1 MNEQWWQRAVV
12 YQIYPK
18 SFQDSTGNGIG
29 DIPGITSRLPYLA
42 KLGIDVIW
50 LSPVYQSPMDDNGYD
65 ISDYRAIWPGFGT
78 MDDFDEMLETAH
90 SLGIKIVMDLVVN
103 HSSDE
108 HEWFRQ
114 SRSSRENPYRDYY
127 YWRDAVDGHE
137 PSNMGGV
144 FGGSIWEWDEPTQ
157 QYYLHCFS
165 VKQPDLNW
173 ENPRVRDEVFNMMDW
188 WLAKGVDG
196 FRMDVIG
203 MIAKDL
209 SFPSGEPGPTGYA
222 PLNPL
227 IQDERVHPYLQE
239 MRQRVLSKYDTMT
252 VGEVGGA
259 TVETAK
265 KYANLDGSELSMVFQ
280 FEHVGLTGSPERGK
294 WVTDKPRLVDLKRVF
309 DHWETGLDG
318 VAWNSLYWDNHDQP
332 RAVSRWA
339 NDSAQWRETSAKML
353 ATCLHLMQGTPYIY
367 QGEELGMTNYPWQDM
382 SLINDLEAHDAYRM
396 LTQDCGCSDEEAMAA
411 MREICRDNARTPMQ
425 WDAGPQ
431 AGFSKSS
438 ETWLPVNPNHVE
450 INAAAQVED
459 PKSVF
464 AHYQGLIAL
473 RHQSD
478 LVVHGHFKL
487 LESESKELFVYE
499 RELDGQRM
507 LVVCNFTDHEVAW
520 QVPQEYAG
528 AELVDAACNYED
540 APVAG
545 KVLALRRLYE
555 EGARRHRQRLPR
567 GALGPGLCPDR
578 HEHRDGK

>member
-137 PSNMGGV
+137 PSNMGGI

-222 PLNPL
+222 PLYPL

-309 DHWETGLDG
+309 DHWEQGLDG

-487 LESESKELFVYE
+487 LEPESEELFVYE

-545 KVLALRRLYE
+545 KVRPYEAFALLA
-555 EGARRHRQRLPR
+555 
-567 GALGPGLCPDR
+567 
-578 HEHRDGK
+578 

>member
-1 MNEQWWQRAVV
+1 MSEQWWQKAVV

-18 SFQDSTGNGIG
+18 SFQDSDGDGIG

-50 LSPVYQSPMDDNGYD
+50 LSPVYASPMDDNGYD

-78 MDDFDEMLETAH
+78 MDDFDNMLSVAH
-90 SLGIKIVMDLVVN
+90 GLGIKIVMDLVVN

-108 HEWFRQ
+108 HEWFKQ

-127 YWRDAVDGHE
+127 YWRDPVDGHE
-137 PSNMGGV
+137 PSNMGGI
-144 FGGSIWEWDEPTQ
+144 FGGSIWEWDEATG

-173 ENPRVRDEVFNMMDW
+173 ENPRVRDEVFDMMDW

-203 MIAKDL
+203 MIAKDT
-209 SFPSGEPGPTGYA
+209 SFPSGVPGPTGYA
-222 PLNPL
+222 LLYPL
-227 IQDERVHPYLQE
+227 IQDERVHPWLQE

-259 TVETAK
+259 TVETAR

-280 FEHVGLTGSPERGK
+280 FEHVGLTGDPDRGK

-332 RAVSRWA
+332 RAVSRWG
-339 NDSAQWRETSAKML
+339 NDSPQWRETSAKML
-353 ATCLHLMQGTPYIY
+353 ATCLHLMQGTPYVY

-396 LTQDCGCSDEEAMAA
+396 LTQDCGCSDDEAMAA

-425 WDAGPQ
+425 WDATPM
-431 AGFSKSS
+431 AGFTTGDTS
-438 ETWLPVNPNHVE
+438 WLPVNPNCAQ
-450 INAAAQVED
+450 INAAAQVDD
-459 PKSVF
+459 PHSVF

-473 RHQSD
+473 RHKSD
-478 LVVHGHFKL
+478 LVVHGHFRL
-487 LESESKELFVYE
+487 LEPLSEELFAYE
-499 RELDGQRM
+499 RELDGRRM
-507 LVVCNFTDHEVAW
+507 LVVCNFSEREAAW

-528 AELVDAACNYED
+528 AALVEEACNYAD

-545 KVLALRRLYE
+545 LVRPYEAFALTV
-555 EGARRHRQRLPR
+555 
-567 GALGPGLCPDR
+567 
-578 HEHRDGK
+578 

>member
-1 MNEQWWQRAVV
+1 MSEQWWQKAVV

-18 SFQDSTGNGIG
+18 SFQDSDGDGIG

-50 LSPVYQSPMDDNGYD
+50 LSPVYASPMDDNGYD

-78 MDDFDEMLETAH
+78 MDDFDNMLSVAH
-90 SLGIKIVMDLVVN
+90 GLGIKIVMDLVVN

-108 HEWFRQ
+108 HEWFKQ

-127 YWRDAVDGHE
+127 YWRDPVDGHE
-137 PSNMGGV
+137 PSNMGGI
-144 FGGSIWEWDEPTQ
+144 FGGSIWEWDEATG

-173 ENPRVRDEVFNMMDW
+173 ENPRVRDEVFDMMDW

-203 MIAKDL
+203 MIAKDT
-209 SFPSGEPGPTGYA
+209 SFPSGVPGPTGYA
-222 PLNPL
+222 LLYPL
-227 IQDERVHPYLQE
+227 IQDERVHPWLQE

-259 TVETAK
+259 TVETAR

-280 FEHVGLTGSPERGK
+280 FEHVGLTGDPDRGK

-332 RAVSRWA
+332 RAVSRWG
-339 NDSAQWRETSAKML
+339 NDSPQWRETSAKML
-353 ATCLHLMQGTPYIY
+353 ATCLHLMQGTPYVY

-382 SLINDLEAHDAYRM
+382 SLVNDLEAHDAYRM
-396 LTQDCGCSDEEAMAA
+396 LTQDCGCSDDEAMAA

-425 WDAGPQ
+425 WDATPMT
-431 AGFSKSS
+431 GFTTGDTS
-438 ETWLPVNPNHVE
+438 WLPVNPNCAQ
-450 INAAAQVED
+450 INAAAQVDD
-459 PKSVF
+459 PHSVF

-473 RHQSD
+473 RHKSD
-478 LVVHGHFKL
+478 LVVHGHFRL
-487 LESESKELFVYE
+487 LEPLSEELFAYE
-499 RELDGQRM
+499 RELDGRRM
-507 LVVCNFTDHEVAW
+507 LVVCNFSEREVAW

-528 AELVDAACNYED
+528 AALVEEACNYAD

-545 KVLALRRLYE
+545 LVRPYEAFALTV
-555 EGARRHRQRLPR
+555 
-567 GALGPGLCPDR
+567 
-578 HEHRDGK
+578 

>member
-1 MNEQWWQRAVV
+1 MSEQWWQKAVV

-18 SFQDSTGNGIG
+18 SFQDSDGDGIG

-50 LSPVYQSPMDDNGYD
+50 LSPVYASPMDDNGYD

-78 MDDFDEMLETAH
+78 MDDFDNMLSVAH
-90 SLGIKIVMDLVVN
+90 GLGIKIVMDLVVN

-108 HEWFRQ
+108 HEWFKQ

-127 YWRDAVDGHE
+127 YWRDPVDGHE
-137 PSNMGGV
+137 PSNMGGI
-144 FGGSIWEWDEPTQ
+144 FGGSIWEWDEATG

-173 ENPRVRDEVFNMMDW
+173 ENPRVRDEVFDMMDW

-203 MIAKDL
+203 MIAKDT
-209 SFPSGEPGPTGYA
+209 SFPSGVPGPTGYA
-222 PLNPL
+222 LLYPL
-227 IQDERVHPYLQE
+227 IQDERVHPWLQE

-259 TVETAK
+259 TVETAR

-280 FEHVGLTGSPERGK
+280 FEHVGLTGDPDRGK

-332 RAVSRWA
+332 RAVSRWG
-339 NDSAQWRETSAKML
+339 NDSPQWRETSAKML
-353 ATCLHLMQGTPYIY
+353 ATCLHLMQGTPYVY

-396 LTQDCGCSDEEAMAA
+396 LTQDCGCSDDEAMAA

-425 WDAGPQ
+425 WDATPMT
-431 AGFSKSS
+431 GFTTGDTS
-438 ETWLPVNPNHVE
+438 WLPVNPNCAQ
-450 INAAAQVED
+450 INAAAQVDD
-459 PKSVF
+459 PHSVF

-473 RHQSD
+473 RHKSD
-478 LVVHGHFKL
+478 LVVHGHFRL
-487 LESESKELFVYE
+487 LEPLSEELFAYE
-499 RELDGQRM
+499 RELDGRRM
-507 LVVCNFTDHEVAW
+507 LVVCNFSEREVAW

-528 AELVDAACNYED
+528 AALVEEACNYAD

-545 KVLALRRLYE
+545 LVRPYEAFALTV
-555 EGARRHRQRLPR
+555 
-567 GALGPGLCPDR
+567 
-578 HEHRDGK
+578 

>member
-1 MNEQWWQRAVV
+1 MSEQWWQRAVV

-18 SFQDSTGNGIG
+18 SFQDSNGNGMG

-50 LSPVYQSPMDDNGYD
+50 LSPVYESPMDDNGYD

-78 MDDFDEMLETAH
+78 MDDFDEMLATAH

-108 HEWFRQ
+108 HRWFKEA
-114 SRSSRENPYRDYY
+114 RSSRNNPYRNYY
-127 YWRDAVDGHE
+127 YWRDPVDGHE

-144 FGGSIWEWDEPTQ
+144 FGGSIWEWDETTQ

-165 VKQPDLNW
+165 KKQPDLNW
-173 ENPRVRDEVFNMMDW
+173 ENPRVADEVFDMMDW

-203 MIAKDL
+203 MIGKDL

-222 PLNPL
+222 PLFPL
-227 IQDERVHPYLQE
+227 IIDERVHPHLQD
-239 MRQRVLSKYDTMT
+239 MRRRVLSKYDTMT
-252 VGEVGGA
+252 VGEVSGA
-259 TVETAK
+259 TVETAL

-280 FEHVGLTGSPERGK
+280 FEHVSLTGDPDRGK

-309 DHWETGLDG
+309 EHWECGLDG
-318 VAWNSLYWDNHDQP
+318 VAWNSLFWDNHDQP

-339 NDSAQWRETSAKML
+339 NDAPEWRELSAKML
-353 ATCLHLMQGTPYIY
+353 ATCLHLMQGTPYVY

-396 LTQDCGCSDEEAMAA
+396 LTQDCGCTHEEAMAA

-425 WDAGPQ
+425 WDDSPL
-431 AGFSKSS
+431 AGFTTG
-438 ETWLPVNPNHVE
+438 EPWLPVNPNCAE
-450 INAAAQVED
+450 INAAAQVDD
-459 PKSVF
+459 PTSVF

-473 RHQSD
+473 RHESD
-478 LVVHGHFKL
+478 LVVHGHFRL
-487 LESESKELFVYE
+487 LEPWSEELFVYE
-499 RELDGQRM
+499 RWLGDERM
-507 LVVCNFTDHEVAW
+507 LVACNFCDHDVAW
-520 QVPQEYAG
+520 DVPAEYEG
-528 AELVDAACNYED
+528 AARVEAACNYDEAG
-540 APVAG
+540 APGVVRPYEAF
-545 KVLALRRLYE
+545 ALM
-555 EGARRHRQRLPR
+555 
-567 GALGPGLCPDR
+567 LG
-578 HEHRDGK
+578 